1 MKTKTFVVNVGL
13 NNNPCTEQGC
23 IDILKGGYISPYA
36 TFTDFVTHVG
46 EYEGKPEPTLIMKMT
61 IHSFNAVGWQVVAQ
75 DVVQLMCTKFT
86 QDCIAMRQEGAN
98 EGDGVLIWNEA
109 IVDRPYTFDPAF
121 FIDPYRKPDGYA
133 IFCVAQ
139 WLGHIEDLDARWEE
153 AKKCYDEFIRSEYND
168 MSRPELQGI
177 NEFMDNR
184 TRLLAKLEK
193 PSGKYKFPRKCDIT
207 GMGMWEGYC
216 FGDGQDYAI
225 DKSGASTIAA
235 QYGYE
240 TLEEAWEDDA
250 YYFTEWQELDEED
263 GWYES
268 DYEDGRD
275 AVWVDAE

>member
-1 MKTKTFVVNVGL
+1 MKTKTFVVNLGL
-13 NNNPCTEQGC
+13 NNNPSTEQGC
-23 IDILKGGYISPYA
+23 IDYLKGGYLSPLAY
-36 TFTDFVTHVG
+36 FTDFVTHVG
-46 EYEGKPEPTLIMKMT
+46 EYEGRPEPTLVMKM
-61 IHSFNAVGWQVVAQ
+61 VVADYQ
-75 DVVQLMCTKFT
+75 IAEDVVKSMCFKFT
-86 QDCIAMRQEGAN
+86 QQCIPMREEGAN

-109 IVDRPYTFDPAF
+109 LTERPYTFDPQY

-184 TRLLAKLEK
+184 TRKLEK

-216 FGDGQDYAI
+216 FNEGESYAKDEESAKKIAVEYGHDGLWDSYQVGDH
-225 DKSGASTIAA
+225 
-235 QYGYE
+235 
-240 TLEEAWEDDA
+240 
-250 YYFTEWQELDEED
+250 YFTEWEDLDED